1 MPRRDKKAR
10 DVIGA
15 FHAVLLSSTGRHSH
29 ARGDN
34 HKEDKPL
41 SFASST
47 IEELNLLLQFDS
59 SSLERGIKVH
69 SSARPEVIAACQ
81 QLFDRGLISQNDG
94 GYLTDAGVEALAHA
108 QTLAGL
114 LNAPEPTRAG

>member
-1 MPRRDKKAR
+1 
-10 DVIGA
+10 
-15 FHAVLLSSTGRHSH
+15 
-29 ARGDN
+29 
-34 HKEDKPL
+34 L
-41 SFASST
+41 SFAASN

-59 SSLERGIKVH
+59 STLERGIKVH

-81 QLFDRGLISQNDG
+81 HLFGKGLISQADG

-114 LNAPEPTRAG
+114 LNDKQPA